1 MASCDSGVKT
11 NQQTYHPLETF
22 YDSILDELQL
32 PYQRSTLITDHV
44 NPSAPTSHNLGNK

>member
-11 NQQTYHPLETF
+11 NQPTANNVTPHPPTHHHPLETF

-32 PYQRSTLITDHV
+32 TYQRSTWQPV
-44 NPSAPTSHNLGNK
+44 M